1 VKTWGE
7 AMSTSPAHRNSP
19 TADGHETDHIQV
31 CRSATLRT
39 SEYQFYRALLLTFA
53 ATGGPPDRTK
63 LRSLARHHGVPL
75 HATLSHMARQDLVQ
89 RDPASGAVRAAYPFS
104 GVPTVHRVTL
114 LTTPAQVSIPAD
126 SPRPA
131 PIQVYAMCA
140 LDALG
145 IPIMLHCDAL
155 VTSSDTQSGDEIRV
169 RVVRRQITAER
180 AAIDEGG
187 GRHGATDEWVAA
199 WEPSTAVVFAR
210 PEEHECEGGV
220 AAGSCC
226 PVTNFFATRAQA
238 QEWAATHG
246 SQEDVVLAQDEAL
259 RRAALLFA
267 GVLDRL
273 DG

>member
-1 VKTWGE
+1 
-7 AMSTSPAHRNSP
+7 MSTSPAHQNSP
-19 TADGHETDHIQV
+19 AVDGHETDLIQV

-63 LRSLARHHGVPL
+63 LRALARDHRVPL
-75 HATLSHMARQDLVQ
+75 HATLSRMAQQDLVQ
-89 RDPASGAVRAAYPFS
+89 RDPGSGTVRAAYPFS
-104 GVPTVHRVTL
+104 GIPTVHRVTL
-114 LTTPAQVSIPAD
+114 LTPPAQISIPAD

-145 IPIMLHCDAL
+145 IPLMLHCDAL
-155 VTSSDTQSGDEIRV
+155 VTSSDRQSCDEIQV
-169 RVVRRQITAER
+169 RVVRRQITAES
-180 AAIDEGG
+180 AAIDGG
-187 GRHGATDEWVAA
+187 SGCYGATDEWVAV
-199 WEPSTAVVFAR
+199 WEPSTAVVLAR

-226 PVTNFFATRAQA
+226 PLTNFFATRAQA
-238 QEWAATHG
+238 QEWAAAHG
-246 SQEDVVLAQDEAL
+246 SPEDVVLAQDEAI
-259 RRAALLFA
+259 RRAAQLFA

-273 DG
+273 VG